1 MDAVSPE
8 PQQAAGPS
16 LLLDMLL
23 DELLLKVLT
32 RGEQATGYTGSATL
46 FAWCPYPVRFNSE
59 KQGVGLGWDNVLIA
73 VRVWLNFRI
82 PTVAFS
88 GVDVSPSQCVRCKWV
103 FGRFGVGRGD
113 SEAVL

>member
-1 MDAVSPE
+1 M
-8 PQQAAGPS
+8 
-16 LLLDMLL
+16 
-23 DELLLKVLT
+23 
-32 RGEQATGYTGSATL
+32 
-46 FAWCPYPVRFNSE
+46 
-59 KQGVGLGWDNVLIA
+59 LIA

-88 GVDVSPSQCVRCKWV
+88 GVDVTPAQCVRYTWV

>member
-1 MDAVSPE
+1 MFRH
-8 PQQAAGPS
+8 
-16 LLLDMLL
+16 
-23 DELLLKVLT
+23 

-46 FAWCPYPVRFNSE
+46 FAWCPNPVRAAVGSCVRFTSE
-59 KQGVGLGWDNVLIA
+59 KQWVGLGWDNVLIA

-88 GVDVSPSQCVRCKWV
+88 GVGVSPAQCVRCTWV